1 MKFQALLLSLVIL
14 ISLVLSSG
22 TKLLTPVNSEELKS
36 NNSFSIFIKD
46 LHSAFLEKI
55 KLAGQ
60 DLENFQS
67 AFSEKI
73 KLVDQNFASAAGN
86 LNQNLNRNLVAIKE
100 ILSSEFNN
108 ENDKFD
114 KSYHSYPSTSAL
126 ISETKINSPEIFPCK
141 PDKSGFTGFTSKA
154 ILIKYMNSS
163 TGSGQVIFELNPEKR
178 WPIASLSKL
187 MTAIVSIEKMDL
199 DKKIVMTEKA
209 VATEGTAGDF
219 KVGEVFK
226 LRDLI
231 KAMLISSSNDAA
243 VAITETFG
251 EPRNSTELSLRGE
264 RDFIN
269 EMQKK
274 AAEIKM
280 FSTTYLEPTG
290 LSFIN
295 QSTATDL
302 AKLISYIY
310 FEHPEILEISRQKE
324 AEILEL
330 KTGKVR
336 KILTVNKF
344 AGEPNFIGGKTGYID
359 EAGRNLVGLF
369 DIDGKTVLTIILGA
383 DDSFKETEKLKG
395 LVYFCE
401 LKAKQK

>member
-1 MKFQALLLSLVIL
+1 MRFQALLLSLVIL

-73 KLVDQNFASAAGN
+73 KLVDQNFASAAAN
-86 LNQNLNRNLVAIKE
+86 LNQNLVAIKE

-108 ENDKFD
+108 ENDKSD
-114 KSYHSYPSTSAL
+114 KSYQSYPSTSAL
-126 ISETKINSPEIFPCK
+126 ISETKITLRQAQGDGERSRTINSPDASLIFPCK
-141 PDKSGFTGFTSKA
+141 PDQSDFTGFTSKA
-154 ILIKYMNSS
+154 ILMKYLNPSA
-163 TGSGQVIFELNPEKR
+163 GSGQVIFELNPEKR
-178 WPIASLSKL
+178 WPIASLTKL

-199 DKKIVMTEKA
+199 DKEIVMTEKA
-209 VATEGTAGDF
+209 VATEGTAGEF
-219 KVGEVFK
+219 KIGEVFK

-231 KAMLISSSNDAA
+231 KAMFISSSNDAA
-243 VAITETFG
+243 VAIAESFG
-251 EPRNSTELSLRGE
+251 GQ
-264 RDFIN
+264 DFIN

-274 AAEIKM
+274 ASELKM

-295 QSTATDL
+295 QSTANDL
-302 AKLISYIY
+302 AKLMSYIY

-330 KTGKVR
+330 KTGEKR
-336 KILTVNKF
+336 RILTVDKF
-344 AGEPNFIGGKTGYID
+344 AGEPDFIGGKTGYID

-369 DIDGKTVLTIILGA
+369 DINNKMFLTITLGA
-383 DDSFKETEKLKG
+383 EDSFKETEKLKG
-395 LVYFCE
+395 LIQNC
-401 LKAKQK
+401 K